1 MVIQML
7 MVMQRISRFYT
18 VEIRIAISFRSDCIL
33 YVHINIVFGNESSN
47 NMRDPEVA

>member
-33 YVHINIVFGNESSN
+33 YLHINIVFGNESSN
-47 NMRDPEVA
+47 NMRGPEVA